1 MTVGDRI
8 RKCLRG
14 PMNSSILSDVADI
27 AIRLRMK
34 GLDYEGTMML
44 VEQANKGTVL
54 HPRDVWEEL
63 LHAADRWESLQ

>member
-14 PMNSSILSDVADI
+14 PMSHDVLRDVADL
-27 AIRLRMK
+27 AIRLRLK
-34 GLDYEGTMML
+34 GLDYEGTMM
-44 VEQANKGTVL
+44 VVVQANKGTVE